1 LVTERKILMENQT
14 NKLSL
19 EEIQAKLATPESL
32 VSREQVRQAMTIRD
46 TMLVLM
52 DRISEAESAGL
63 NVISQKQR
71 VNKAID
77 DIDKFLN
84 VYG

>member
-1 LVTERKILMENQT
+1 MENQT

>member
-1 LVTERKILMENQT
+1 MVTERKILMENQT